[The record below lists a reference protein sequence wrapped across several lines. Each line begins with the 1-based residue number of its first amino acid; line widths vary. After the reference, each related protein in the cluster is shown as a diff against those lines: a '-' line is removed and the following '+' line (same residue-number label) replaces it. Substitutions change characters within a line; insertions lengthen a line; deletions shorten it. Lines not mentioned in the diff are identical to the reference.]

1 MIWFVGRALGM
12 SESLFKRLERNESAV
27 VQLTVQYRM
36 NRCVQPASPGCL
48 AAPSPS
54 PFKPRWCSLFSDSS
68 RKIMSLSNKLTYAG
82 KLECGSD
89 RVANAVLALPNLKD
103 ARLSLQLY
111 ADYSDSPWLAGVLE
125 PDNPVCFLNTD
136 KVRAE

>member
-1 MIWFVGRALGM
+1 
-12 SESLFKRLERNESAV
+12 
-27 VQLTVQYRM
+27 
-36 NRCVQPASPGCL
+36 
-48 AAPSPS
+48 
-54 PFKPRWCSLFSDSS
+54 
-68 RKIMSLSNKLTYAG
+68 MSLSNKLTYAG